1 MLVTLGGQP
10 LFGWTSIRVFIPGDK
25 DGGDG
30 DNGDGDGGGDE
41 VGDNGDE
48 NGS

>member
-10 LFGWTSIRVFIPGDK
+10 LFGWTSIRVFILGDE

-30 DNGDGDGGGDE
+30 DNVDGGGDE

-48 NGS
+48 NDS